1 LTGTGRMAGA
11 VESVPVACLSLPLGP
26 DSGSMSPSTVC
37 AWPAEGRHVGESLT
51 AATTWLEDAIEAPEQ
66 DERQDDSAVLGP
78 LVVAAQQ
85 IGDGP
90 DQAGVVVGR

>member
-1 LTGTGRMAGA
+1 MAGA

-37 AWPAEGRHVGESLT
+37 ASPAEGRHVGESLT